1 MTYNWLEKYRMKLI
15 FLNDEFAF
23 GKRCVLNKWI
33 RTNKW
38 FEWVA
43 VLAQCKRQCVCV
55 NSCQQ
60 WRWPFYIRWMWKIT
74 ACCVQRHATTVWWTR
89 GWFGLPRHLNFSY
102 FVCALCV
109 SNWKRSFVEM
119 NEHFY
124 KRNSWIVKPK
134 MMR

>member
-1 MTYNWLEKYRMKLI
+1 MKLI

-43 VLAQCKRQCVCV
+43 LLAECKRQCVCV

-60 WRWPFYIRWMWKIT
+60 WRWPFYIRWMWKIP
-74 ACCVQRHATTVWWTR
+74 ACCAQRHATTVWETIGR
-89 GWFGLPRHLNFSY
+89 FGLPQHLNFSG
-102 FVCALCV
+102 FV
-109 SNWKRSFVEM
+109 
-119 NEHFY
+119 Y
-124 KRNSWIVKPK
+124 KCYVFQIERELSWDERTFSKNSWFELKHKI
-134 MMR
+134 MR